1 MNTNLRKK
9 AKNDFEKDFFKL
21 MDNAVFGKTMKT
33 WENIDI
39 KLATAEWRR
48 NYFVSEPNSHTTKK
62 IFTENLLAIEMK
74 KT

>member
-1 MNTNLRKK
+1 MRKHR
-9 AKNDFEKDFFKL
+9 
-21 MDNAVFGKTMKT
+21 
-33 WENIDI
+33 DI

-62 IFTENLLAIEMK
+62 FFTENLLAIEMK